1 MHKMKYGHKHPSVPS
16 SLLLKIY
23 LQGSKN
29 IMEEEA

>member
-1 MHKMKYGHKHPSVPS
+1 MHTLKYGHKHPSVIS
-16 SLLLKIY
+16 SLLLTIY